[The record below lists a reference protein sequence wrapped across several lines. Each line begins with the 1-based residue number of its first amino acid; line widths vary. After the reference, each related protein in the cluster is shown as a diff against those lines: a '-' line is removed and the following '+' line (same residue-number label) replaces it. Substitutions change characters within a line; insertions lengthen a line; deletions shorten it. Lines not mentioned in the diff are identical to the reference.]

1 MESDLFKLEY
11 GKEHGDCTCEYII
24 WLLRECT
31 VREFIWEWFKKY
43 PKEWG
48 YFRVYDR
55 DGHFDDMRVRYE
67 RTIFPGDPLPLPDEV
82 LNAKLLRVDGSGGW
96 TRSDLV
102 FHI

>member
-48 YFRVYDR
+48 YFSVCDR
-55 DGHFDDMRVRYE
+55 DGRFANMNARYARRIILE
-67 RTIFPGDPLPLPDEV
+67 DPLPDEV

>member
-48 YFRVYDR
+48 YFCVCDR
-55 DGHFDDMRVRYE
+55 DRHFENMNARYE
-67 RTIFPGDPLPLPDEV
+67 NTIILEDPLPDEV

>member
-31 VREFIWEWFKKY
+31 VREFILEWFKKY

-48 YFRVYDR
+48 CFSIYDR
-55 DGHFDDMRVRYE
+55 TGYFKGLVRNYKNGQVIE
-67 RTIFPGDPLPLPDEV
+67 DQFPDEV
-82 LNAKLLRVDGSGGW
+82 LNAKLLSVEGSGGW
-96 TRSDLV
+96 TRSDLL
-102 FHI
+102 FCI